1 MTDIDHIEN
10 AIGRFGLYQTWIL
23 FLVTISRYPT
33 EFQLTNVV
41 FILPSVDYV
50 CLDEQASNAT
60 NYCPCE
66 NPEYDTSVIIDS
78 VTTTWDLICGR
89 TQLAS
94 LAQSMLQVGIL
105 AGSLLYG
112 YISDRYGRKIA
123 TCLAFTTT
131 VIFVIISAV
140 VPEIWMF
147 LVCRFLIGTGV
158 GGTML
163 CSYILVIELS
173 GKSFR
178 AYLTG
183 LFEISYLTG
192 YLVHPIIAYY
202 VREWRYLQLVTS
214 VPWVFVLL
222 NFWLLPESP
231 RWLITMGK
239 KEEAISILT
248 TIAKRNNK
256 PTDNITSIVD
266 KIEQETQQERKQ
278 EYGSYIDL
286 FKTPKI
292 RTYSIIIAFV
302 WFCCAH
308 TFFGINQYIGRLQGN
323 LYLNVMLS
331 AASLIPGIVL
341 VILASLYLRRKLA
354 VITSFSTAA
363 ISLLVF
369 IFIPDS
375 AQAVSLTFAII
386 GQLGAYTSF
395 VQVYLYSS
403 EVFPTIIRNSAM
415 GFASMFARVGSFIA
429 PFVVNIGIEW
439 ISITIFSVL
448 AFCAG
453 FLCLLLPETKNI
465 VLLNT
470 IQETEKPN
478 DKQ

>member
-23 FLVTISRYPT
+23 ILVTISRYPT

-41 FILPSVDYV
+41 FILPSVEYV
-50 CLDEQASNAT
+50 CLDEETSNAT
-60 NYCPCE
+60 NYCPCD
-66 NPEYDTSVIIDS
+66 NPEYDTSVIINS
-78 VTTTWDLICGR
+78 VTSTWDLICGR

-112 YISDRYGRKIA
+112 YSSDRYGRKIA

-239 KEEAISILT
+239 KEEAIRILT
-248 TIAKRNNK
+248 TIAKRNNR
-256 PTDNITSIVD
+256 PTDDIKSIVD

-292 RTYSIIIAFV
+292 RIYSIIIAFV

-323 LYLNVMLS
+323 LYLNVILS
-331 AASLIPGIVL
+331 AASLIPGIFL

-369 IFIPDS
+369 IFIPEDS
-375 AQAVSLTFAII
+375 NAVSLTFAII

-395 VQVYLYSS
+395 VQIYLYSS
-403 EVFPTIIRNSAM
+403 EIFPTIIRNSAM
-415 GFASMFARVGSFIA
+415 GFASMFARFGSFIA

-439 ISITIFSVL
+439 VSITIFSVL

-465 VLLNT
+465 ALLNT

-478 DKQ
+478 DK